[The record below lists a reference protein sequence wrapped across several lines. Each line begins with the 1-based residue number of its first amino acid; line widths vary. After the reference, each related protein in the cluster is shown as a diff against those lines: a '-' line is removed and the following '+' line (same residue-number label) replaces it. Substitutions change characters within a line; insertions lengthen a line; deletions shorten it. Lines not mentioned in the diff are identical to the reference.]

1 MAPAYVDAM
10 FGGSKAGLRPL
21 GDALMRLAM
30 DLLPDV
36 KFCPCKTIVPFY
48 REHVIAEIKP
58 ATRTRIDFGLALGP
72 DYPFA
77 LRLKDTGGLAK
88 KNRITH
94 KVGIEKAEDID
105 VEVEGWLR
113 AAYERDG

>member
-1 MAPAYVDAM
+1 M
-10 FGGSKAGLRPL
+10 
-21 GDALMRLAM
+21 
-30 DLLPDV
+30 
-36 KFCPCKTIVPFY
+36 
-48 REHVIAEIKP
+48 IAEIKP